1 MKNRSPQVRQARAAA
16 NAATTRVACRGGRT
30 TPLNACTIA
39 GRGGATA
46 GRNATA
52 TDACSKSPS
61 AINRKGPLFE
71 RAAAGR
77 AEEAQRRMDA
87 AMSRMEREG
96 KSYDLWGTGIAIVPV
111 PDDHFAYRPLG
122 AR

>member
-1 MKNRSPQVRQARAAA
+1 MMPYDYPTNPAERW
-16 NAATTRVACRGGRT
+16 
-30 TPLNACTIA
+30 LNARQDLA
-39 GRGGATA
+39 EAKALG
-46 GRNATA
+46 
-52 TDACSKSPS
+52 
-61 AINRKGPLFE
+61 RKGPLFE

-96 KSYDLWGTGIAIVPV
+96 KSYDLWGTGVAIVPV